1 MEVYHN
7 SYHNRH
13 LYLRINEAE
22 ADTLQNAAFD
32 ALMAERKKPLQILV
46 PATASRLV
54 EALQRPPG
62 PQDPCFSPGL

>member
-32 ALMAERKKPLQILV
+32 ALMAEHKNPCKSLCPPPLPGWWKPCS
-46 PATASRLV
+46 AA
-54 EALQRPPG
+54 AL
-62 PQDPCFSPGL
+62 F